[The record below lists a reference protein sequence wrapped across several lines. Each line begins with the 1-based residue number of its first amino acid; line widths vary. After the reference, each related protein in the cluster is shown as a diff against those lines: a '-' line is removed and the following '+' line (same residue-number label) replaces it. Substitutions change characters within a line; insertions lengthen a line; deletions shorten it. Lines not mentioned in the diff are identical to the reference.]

1 MLYYN
6 TKLLVGFIKQ
16 RLKVNLKDNNTLK
29 IEDIQPGLIPETE
42 IIDFS
47 DTIKF
52 LKNCKNKNYLIID
65 NDEFKLIE
73 KFNGK
78 ISFSDLLQDE
88 LEKKGAK
95 DFQIIMDLM
104 MKLNSNGFLS
114 GDYAEEIKEEV
125 KILESDNKLIKAK
138 KKIFQ
143 FVNIDVIKLEL
154 KFSNPILQN
163 ISSAIFSIPLLMTLL
178 IIAIAYTPM
187 RNIIY
192 LHAFHFKT
200 IYGQSQFFSSP
211 IIETI
216 SIWIIISLIFSIK
229 NVMSAYKL
237 AYYNLEVIN
246 PRITFSWGFLFFTLD
261 SSDIVKKGLFKSICF
276 YCLRIFFP
284 FIIILACFGW
294 GYIPIDESLL
304 TLLFQLSLLISF
316 VNISPLFKTE
326 FNQILRL
333 IKPYGGDVV
342 KPFAYLSQNFIKEIF
357 NVKNKYKGQNFN
369 LLTSTYSIIWIYL
382 FYSYLWASLKL
393 NLLSFLVNIS
403 QFTLAEK
410 VMISVYIISLAVPSV
425 ILLITT
431 FIIGIQNFK
440 SVARTPI
447 YKLSKISQDIFSKKV
462 PAKESI
468 YDFIHEIPLF
478 SKLSESDTKSLCDI
492 LRIIEV
498 PSGKKIIVEGDKGT
512 EFFTIVKGKVNVT
525 KRLKSGAQRSVATL
539 EIGDSFGEV
548 ALIED
553 TYRTATVRAITKTFL
568 IKLDKKGFDKF
579 IKKSGIDKEKITD
592 MIGISKILMNIQM
605 FSFFN
610 PSQINSLISKLQS
623 ANFNKDEM
631 IFKQNDLGDKFYIIQ
646 DGEILIQHSEDGKIT
661 LEKTLFKGDYFGEI
675 ALIKNISRT
684 ASVISLS
691 QSRTFY
697 LTKQN
702 FYDVIKDNLIVG
714 IKLNDLANDRLNS
727 LGKEFMNNV

>member
-1 MLYYN
+1 
-6 TKLLVGFIKQ
+6 
-16 RLKVNLKDNNTLK
+16 
-29 IEDIQPGLIPETE
+29 
-42 IIDFS
+42 
-47 DTIKF
+47 
-52 LKNCKNKNYLIID
+52 
-65 NDEFKLIE
+65 
-73 KFNGK
+73 
-78 ISFSDLLQDE
+78 
-88 LEKKGAK
+88 
-95 DFQIIMDLM
+95 
-104 MKLNSNGFLS
+104 
-114 GDYAEEIKEEV
+114 
-125 KILESDNKLIKAK
+125 
-138 KKIFQ
+138 
-143 FVNIDVIKLEL
+143 
-154 KFSNPILQN
+154 
-163 ISSAIFSIPLLMTLL
+163 
-178 IIAIAYTPM
+178 
-187 RNIIY
+187 
-192 LHAFHFKT
+192 
-200 IYGQSQFFSSP
+200 
-211 IIETI
+211 
-216 SIWIIISLIFSIK
+216 
-229 NVMSAYKL
+229 
-237 AYYNLEVIN
+237 
-246 PRITFSWGFLFFTLD
+246 
-261 SSDIVKKGLFKSICF
+261 
-276 YCLRIFFP
+276 
-284 FIIILACFGW
+284 
-294 GYIPIDESLL
+294 
-304 TLLFQLSLLISF
+304 
-316 VNISPLFKTE
+316 
-326 FNQILRL
+326 
-333 IKPYGGDVV
+333 
-342 KPFAYLSQNFIKEIF
+342 
-357 NVKNKYKGQNFN
+357 
-369 LLTSTYSIIWIYL
+369 
-382 FYSYLWASLKL
+382 
-393 NLLSFLVNIS
+393 
-403 QFTLAEK
+403 
-410 VMISVYIISLAVPSV
+410 
-425 ILLITT
+425 
-431 FIIGIQNFK
+431 
-440 SVARTPI
+440 
-447 YKLSKISQDIFSKKV
+447 
-462 PAKESI
+462 
-468 YDFIHEIPLF
+468 
-478 SKLSESDTKSLCDI
+478 

>member
-1 MLYYN
+1 M
-6 TKLLVGFIKQ
+6 
-16 RLKVNLKDNNTLK
+16 NLKDNNTLK

-47 DTIKF
+47 KTVKF
-52 LKNCKNKNYLIID
+52 LKNRKNKNFLIID

-78 ISFSDLLQDE
+78 RSFSDLLQDE
-88 LEKKGAK
+88 LEENGTQ

-114 GDYAEEIKEEV
+114 GDYAGEIKQEV
-125 KILESDNKLIKAK
+125 KLLESDKKLIKAK
-138 KKIFQ
+138 TKILQ
-143 FVNIDVIKLEL
+143 FVNIDVIKLKL
-154 KFSNPILQN
+154 KFSNSILQN
-163 ISSAIFSIPLLMTLL
+163 ISSAIFSLSFLLTLL
-178 IIAIAYTPM
+178 ITAIVYTPM
-187 RNIIY
+187 RDIIY

-216 SIWIIISLIFSIK
+216 SIWIFISLSLSLK
-229 NVMSAYKL
+229 NIMSAYKL
-237 AYYNLEVIN
+237 TYYNLEVIN

-261 SSDIVKKGLFKSICF
+261 SSDIVRSGLFKSICF
-276 YCLRIFFP
+276 YCLRMFFP
-284 FIIILACFGW
+284 FIIVLFCFGW
-294 GYIPIDESLL
+294 GVIPIDESLL
-304 TLLFQLSLLISF
+304 ALLFQLSLFICF
-316 VNISPLFKTE
+316 INISPLFKTE
-326 FNQILRL
+326 LNQILRL
-333 IKPYGGDVV
+333 IKPYGGDAV
-342 KPFAYLSQNFIKEIF
+342 KPFAYLSQNFIKEIL
-357 NVKNKYKGQNFN
+357 NVRKKYKGQNFN
-369 LLTSTYSIIWIYL
+369 LLTSTYSIVWIYL
-382 FYSYLWASLKL
+382 FYSYLWSSLKL
-393 NLLSFLVNIS
+393 NLLSFFVNIS
-403 QFTLAEK
+403 QFTFAEK
-410 VMISVYIISLAVPSV
+410 VMISVYIISLTVPSI

-431 FIIGIQNFK
+431 CIIGIQNFK
-440 SVARTPI
+440 NVARTPI

-468 YDFIHEIPLF
+468 YNFVNEIPLF

-492 LRIIEV
+492 LRIVEV
-498 PSGKKIIVEGDKGT
+498 QSGKKIIVEGDKGT
-512 EFFTIVKGKVNVT
+512 EFYTIVKGKVNVT
-525 KRLKSGAQRSVATL
+525 KRLKSGGQRSIATL

-579 IKKSGIDKEKITD
+579 IKKSGINKEKITD
-592 MIGISKILMNIQM
+592 IIGISKILMNIQM
-605 FSFFN
+605 FSFLSS
-610 PSQINSLISKLQS
+610 SQINSLILKLQS
-623 ANFNKDEM
+623 ANFNKDEV
-631 IFKQNDLGDKFYIIQ
+631 IFKQNDPGDKFYIIQ

-661 LEKTLFKGDYFGEI
+661 VEKTLFKGDYFGEI

-684 ASVISLS
+684 ASVISIS

-714 IKLNDLANDRLNS
+714 IKLNDLANERLNS
-727 LGKEFMNNV
+727 LGKEFMNHV